1 PNFTLWAIFTTLVKN
16 REIVKIEGNLGPD
29 ALRIL
34 RDVPGVAVEAP
45 GAGAGGGP
53 GDALVRFGRASEPVA
68 LAVRRQANAATAWQ
82 LVQQARAGPAANLP
96 VVAAATA
103 AAAPRGLRRPTCSS
117 WRRPRRP
124 RHARSSS
131 ATASRWSTVTA
142 TPTSTSPVSSSTPR
156 GGADTKTD
164 APPGCRPGWPGRPA
178 SRRRRCSSIPNATG
192 R

>member
-82 LVQQARAGPAANLP
+82 PVQEARAGPGAKLLG
-96 VVAAATA
+96 VAAGTTGAARAT
-103 AAAPRGLRRPTCSS
+103 
-117 WRRPRRP
+117 PRRH
-124 RHARSSS
+124 R
-131 ATASRWSTVTA
+131 
-142 TPTSTSPVSSSTPR
+142 
-156 GGADTKTD
+156 
-164 APPGCRPGWPGRPA
+164 
-178 SRRRRCSSIPNATG
+178 
-192 R
+192 